1 MDGRRFAVTSIIL
14 LILSGFSSGIV
25 AASNS
30 DTFQSSIEGSEKI
43 ISSLDDF
50 YASSYP
56 LRDSSGII
64 HSPYGSFDPLHQPI
78 PIGPESLYDPMAL
91 ERTGFLLIQSNSAN
105 LNPILS
111 LVSEM
116 GLSFV
121 DYIPDDAIIVQ
132 IPSHINTQTILNSL
146 ESSEDIRWFGEL
158 PIAWRVSSE
167 IAKFAGRAATVD
179 LDIIPVE
186 GLSDTELGDLASD
199 LYLISDKV
207 PIDRICDS
215 HLCQPRSVNAIWIP
229 ILAMDGRILHIQEA
243 SRITIHNSNA
253 AGISGVTQA
262 FIDSANTLNGSGE
275 VIAISDTGI
284 DSDHGDFDGRIRAI
298 YNQFGPDNSAADMN
312 SGHGTHVAATIL
324 GDGTGDST
332 TLGMVPAATFHFYQL
347 EVDSSG
353 ILARWGSLYDMFEHA
368 WDNSARIQTNSW
380 GNENLVGQYSGD
392 SRSADQFI
400 VDNPKFLVLFSS
412 GELGE
417 DGVSTVTP
425 PGTAKNVLTIG
436 ASTTGSMGS
445 LPEGEVAPFSS
456 SGETFD
462 GRIKPDLVA
471 PGVLLCSARAEEASN
486 SQGMDCSDSTHSDG
500 ETPLYVAMNG
510 SSMAT
515 AVAAGGATQV
525 RQHLR
530 EVAGISEPRSDLIK
544 ALLINGAQDI
554 GTLNIP
560 NGQEGWGQIDVAN
573 SISPMDGITPL
584 DLLYD
589 DSQVLE
595 PGHSFVYTFSV
606 NDNNPFD
613 ITLNWVDREASS
625 ISNQTA
631 TKLVN
636 DLDLVV
642 TSPDGSQYLGNHF
655 SNGES
660 ISGGVMDS
668 KNNVERVKILTPQI
682 GTWSVKVGHS
692 GGFTQGFALVTSGS
706 ISEISVADLSV
717 FEGSLSSSVGNPLQG
732 DLVLIEATW
741 RNQALLG
748 TGAYSVEV
756 KDLTE
761 NSILYTSQQG
771 NLQGGTTTS
780 IVFPHS
786 FQTTGDHV
794 LEVVLDT
801 ENSVSEL
808 NDEINGIDNNRY
820 EMTIEVSQI
829 GVRITPL
836 MEDGTIPVTNS
847 ELEEA
852 SSRTLDPRTGGLVS
866 YEFELRNEGTSQV
879 SVGLSVTPMQF
890 VDEQGIL
897 QAPDD
902 EWWKLLNET
911 GPWELA
917 PSGETGDSAIV
928 TLNLEDVDVD
938 LTDPSGAR
946 YAIPGTFVN
955 DLNLFDR
962 NAPTISHSI
971 RITTT
976 VERVEGL
983 YTILAGTGSDL
994 GAEPGNFASY
1004 SLSIRNTG
1012 NGPTQYS
1019 VQCSSSSN
1027 WIINIGS
1034 SQSNS
1039 VILDPLSRL
1048 QFLPLPIHVLVPP
1061 VNQGV
1066 PAAGVTEEVT
1076 CVTTSIQDSTVTT
1089 SEMAIVNVF
1098 ANDDFS
1104 VDILN
1109 SLGEPL
1115 GALALAEDRP
1125 ALNGDLMETSVIVSN
1140 DGNIDMDFEITASSS
1155 LNTWNTQIVFGEE
1168 VSNNNKLLFSIN
1180 AGGSVNLIIQMIV
1193 PLNAEMGTK
1202 NTLTIRT
1209 SMIDGVMVTN
1219 GTRFIVQEVAALETS
1234 EGGVIPVSLG
1244 RTGTA
1249 DITVRNSGNVPLYMQ
1264 WTIGSLPEGWVG
1276 GFQSIIPTQ
1285 MEMNREAIVTV
1296 GLNLPA
1302 NLPVGILDQ
1311 QVSIILEA
1319 TTPGGDSVVHT
1330 YLLYV
1335 EVVASVWVGLTSD
1348 PIFMNDVGSNSDAE
1362 FSVIVTNLGNMPSG
1376 FTFEAD
1382 PVEDWDISV
1391 SVESIDSVSAGD
1403 SVELSVSASP
1413 SSSAN
1418 HGVNSFTL
1426 YSNST
1431 EGNDDASLTDGAI
1444 VLEIS
1449 RARDDSCSGFGCLLV
1464 SLGMPKWTLAI
1475 VFLVV
1480 VAGLGVALIRM
1491 RKEGIQSLNP
1501 EEELIPIGSAL
1512 HSGSQSDRRA
1522 LALDTGSAGEALSSS
1537 ISEDEISSAISS
1549 SLPSLSQPDVPSGAM
1564 PLPLSGLP
1572 DGWTMEQW
1580 VEYGHLW
1587 YEKNR

>member
-1 MDGRRFAVTSIIL
+1 MDGRRFALSSIIL

-25 AASNS
+25 AASN
-30 DTFQSSIEGSEKI
+30 FQNSEDNEKT
-43 ISSLDDF
+43 ISSLNNF
-50 YASSYP
+50 YQSDYE
-56 LRDSSGII
+56 LRESSGLI
-64 HSPYGSFDPLHQPI
+64 HSPYGSFDPLFEPI
-78 PIGPESLYDPMAL
+78 PIGPENLYDQMAL
-91 ERTGFLLIQSNSAN
+91 ERTGFLIVQSKSAN
-105 LNPILS
+105 LNPVLS

-116 GLSFV
+116 GLYFQ
-121 DYIPDDAIIVQ
+121 DYMPDDVIIVR
-132 IPSHINTQTILNSL
+132 IPSQIDTDIVVSALENS
-146 ESSEDIRWFGEL
+146 EEIRWVGEL

-167 IAKFAGRAATVD
+167 ITRSSGRANVVLD
-179 LDIIPVE
+179 LDIIPAE
-186 GLSDTELGDLASD
+186 GITDDELIDLASD
-199 LYLISDKV
+199 LYRVSDKV
-207 PIDRICDS
+207 PIDMICDS
-215 HLCQPRSVNAIWIP
+215 NLCQPRSVNAIWIP

-253 AGISGVTQA
+253 ADISGVSQA
-262 FIDSANTLNGSGE
+262 FIASSNTLNGTGE
-275 VIAISDTGI
+275 VIAISDTGL
-284 DSDHGDFDGRIRAI
+284 DSNHGDFDGRIRGI

-312 SGHGTHVAATIL
+312 SGHGTHVTATIL
-324 GDGTGDST
+324 GDGTGDSSAQ
-332 TLGMVPAATFHFYQL
+332 GMVPSATFHFYQL

-412 GELGE
+412 GELGS
-417 DGVSTVTP
+417 DGANTVTP

-436 ASTTGSMGS
+436 ASTTGSMGG
-445 LPEGEVAPFSS
+445 LPEGSVASFSS
-456 SGETFD
+456 SGETLD

-486 SQGMDCSDSTHSDG
+486 PQGMDCSDSTHSDG
-500 ETPLYVAMNG
+500 ATPLYIAMNG
-510 SSMAT
+510 TSMAT

-544 ALLINGAQDI
+544 ALLINGAKDI
-554 GTLNIP
+554 GDLNIP
-560 NGQEGWGQIDVAN
+560 NSFEGWGQIDVAN
-573 SISPMDGITPL
+573 SISPMDGSTSL

-589 DSQVLE
+589 DSQVLD

-606 NDNNPFD
+606 NSNSPFD

-636 DLDLVV
+636 DLDLIV
-642 TSPDGSQYLGNHF
+642 TSPDGTQYFGNQF

-660 ISGGVMDS
+660 FSGGVIDN
-668 KNNVERVKILTPQI
+668 KNNVERVKISNPEV
-682 GTWSVKVGHS
+682 GTWSVRVGHS
-692 GGFTQGFALVTSGS
+692 GGFTQGFALVTSGA
-706 ISEISVADLSV
+706 INEMSVADLSV
-717 FEGSLSSSVGNPLQG
+717 FEGSLSTSVENPLQG
-732 DLVLIEATW
+732 DLILIEAAW
-741 RNQALLG
+741 RNQASLG
-748 TGAYSVEV
+748 TGSYSVEV
-756 KDLTE
+756 NDLTE
-761 NSILYTSQQG
+761 GTVLYTSQQG
-771 NLQGGTTTS
+771 NLQAGATTS

-786 FQTTGDHV
+786 FQTTGDHII
-794 LEVVLDT
+794 EVVLDT
-801 ENSVSEL
+801 GGEVSEL

-820 EMTIEVSQI
+820 EMIVEVSQI

-836 MEDGTIPVTNS
+836 MDDGTIPITNS

-852 SSRTLDPRTGGLVS
+852 LSRTLDPRNGGLVS
-866 YEFELRNEGTSQV
+866 YEFELRNEGTSPV

-890 VDEQGIL
+890 IDEQGIL

-902 EWWKLLNET
+902 EWWKLLNES
-911 GPWELA
+911 GPWDLE
-917 PSGETGDSAIV
+917 PSGETGDSVIV
-928 TLNLEDVDVD
+928 TLNLENVDVD
-938 LTDPSGAR
+938 LTDSSGAR

-955 DLNLFDR
+955 DVNLFDR

-971 RITTT
+971 RITTI

-1019 VQCSSSSN
+1019 VQCTSASN

-1048 QFLPLPIHVLVPP
+1048 QFLPLPIHVLVPT
-1061 VNQGV
+1061 VNQGD
-1066 PAAGVTEEVT
+1066 PAAGITEEVT
-1076 CVTTSIQDSTVTT
+1076 CVTTSIQDNTVSTT
-1089 SEMAIVNVF
+1089 EIAIVNVF
-1098 ANDDFS
+1098 ENNDFS
-1104 VDILN
+1104 VDLLDESGQIL
-1109 SLGEPL
+1109 GP
-1115 GALALAEDRP
+1115 LALAEDR
-1125 ALNGDLMETSVIVSN
+1125 ASLNGDMIETSVIVSN
-1140 DGNIDMDFEITASSS
+1140 DGNVDMNFEMTASSS
-1155 LNTWNTQIVFGEE
+1155 LNTWNTQIVHGEE
-1168 VSNNNKLLFSIN
+1168 TSIENKISFSIN
-1180 AGGSVNLIIQMIV
+1180 AGDSTTLIVQMIV
-1193 PLNAEMGTK
+1193 PLNAEMGAK

-1209 SMIDGVMVTN
+1209 TLNDGVMVTN

-1234 EGGVIPVSLG
+1234 EGGIIPVSLG

-1249 DITVRNSGNVPLYMQ
+1249 DISVRNSGNVPLYTQ

-1276 GFQSIIPTQ
+1276 GFQSLIPTQ

-1296 GLNLPA
+1296 GLILPA
-1302 NLPVGILDQ
+1302 NLPVGVLDQ

-1319 TTPGGDSVVHT
+1319 TTPGGETVVHT

-1348 PIFMNDVGSNSDAE
+1348 PISMNDVNSDSNAE
-1362 FSVIVTNLGNMPSG
+1362 FSVTVTNLGNVPSG
-1376 FTFEAD
+1376 FTVEAEML
-1382 PVEDWDISV
+1382 EDWDISV
-1391 SVESIDSVSAGD
+1391 SVDSIESVQVGD
-1403 SVELSVSASP
+1403 SVELSVNAKP
-1413 SSSAN
+1413 SSSAD
-1418 HGVNSFTL
+1418 HGVNSFIL

-1431 EGNDDASLTDGAI
+1431 DGSDGTSHTDASI
-1444 VLEIS
+1444 ILEIS

-1464 SLGMPKWTLAI
+1464 SLGLPKWSLAI
-1475 VFLVV
+1475 IFLVV
-1480 VAGLGVALIRM
+1480 IAGLGVGLIRM

-1501 EEELIPIGSAL
+1501 EEELIPIGSAI
-1512 HSGSQSDRRA
+1512 HAGSQSDRRA
-1522 LALDTGSAGEALSSS
+1522 FALDTGSAGEALSST
-1537 ISEDEISSAISS
+1537 ISEEEISSVLSS
-1549 SLPSLSQPDVPSGAM
+1549 SLPSLSKIDVPPGAM

-1587 YEKNR
+1587 YEENR